1 MLPLKPI
8 VTEIINFPNYSWLY
22 FLNVPQVCLL
32 VLNHIYL
39 VRFTFSFFIF
49 WLIGDCWLSSLLPVS

>member
-1 MLPLKPI
+1 MLPLKSV

-22 FLNVPQVCLL
+22 FLKVPQVCLL

-39 VRFTFSFFIF
+39 V
-49 WLIGDCWLSSLLPVS
+49 